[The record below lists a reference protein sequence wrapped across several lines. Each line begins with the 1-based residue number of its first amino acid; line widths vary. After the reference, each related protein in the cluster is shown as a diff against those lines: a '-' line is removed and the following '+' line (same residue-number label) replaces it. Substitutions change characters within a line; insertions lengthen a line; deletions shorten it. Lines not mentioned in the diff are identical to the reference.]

1 VTKAGD
7 VELNDLILLRQSV
20 DAIQAQFN
28 EQFEALAAE
37 LDRLIPET
45 KVDKTRNYAAELK
58 QIIERKRK
66 RRRRHDNL

>member
-1 VTKAGD
+1 MTKAGD